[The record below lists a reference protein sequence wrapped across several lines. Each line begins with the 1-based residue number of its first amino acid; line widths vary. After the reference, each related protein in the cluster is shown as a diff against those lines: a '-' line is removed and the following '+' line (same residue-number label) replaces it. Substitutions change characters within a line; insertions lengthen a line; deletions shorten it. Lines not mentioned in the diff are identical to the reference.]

1 MKQAGGHL
9 AVSDQKFADSDPNA
23 SCADWLPPRE
33 LEPHARPQRAPRRG
47 LEHQQ
52 SLLEQVID
60 SRIIPRLLLANRQA
74 PSALP
79 QSDLTAAKIAERVGE
94 FSDLVINRDAA
105 SSVAYFQTLRES
117 GATIE
122 ALFQDL
128 LEQTARRL
136 GVLWDED
143 INDFMD
149 VTRGLNHLQ
158 QIVNEFS
165 TEFRDESRN
174 PISNRRALL
183 MPLPGEHH
191 SFGISLVGEYFR
203 REGWRVWGGP
213 PRSLDDILELV
224 DGQWFDVVGLSA
236 SQLPN
241 PEKVEADIRAIRGAS
256 HNKQVTIM
264 IGGRVFVDQPELM
277 IAVGADA
284 TAIDGNQA
292 VLQVTQLIG
301 PSPKAV

>member
-1 MKQAGGHL
+1 M
-9 AVSDQKFADSDPNA
+9 AVSDQKFADSDLNA
-23 SCADWLPPRE
+23 SCADWVPPRE
-33 LEPHARPQRAPRRG
+33 LEHHAGLARKRRRG
-47 LEHQQ
+47 LDQQ
-52 SLLEQVID
+52 HSLLEQVID
-60 SRIIPRLLLANRQA
+60 NRIIPRLLLANRNA
-74 PSALP
+74 PPALP

-94 FSDLVINRDAA
+94 FSDLVINRDGAA
-105 SSVAYFQTLRES
+105 SVTYFQKMRES

-128 LEQTARRL
+128 LEPTARRL

-165 TEFRDESRN
+165 TEFRDEGRN

-191 SFGISLVGEYFR
+191 SFGISLIGEYFR

-213 PRSLDDILELV
+213 PQSIEDILELV

-236 SQLPN
+236 SQVAH
-241 PEKVEADIRAIRGAS
+241 PEKLEADIRTIRRAS
-256 HNKQVTIM
+256 HNKHVTIM
-264 IGGRVFVDQPELM
+264 VGGRIFVTQPDLM
-277 IAVGADA
+277 AAVGADA

-292 VLQVTQLIG
+292 VLQVTELIG
-301 PSPKAV
+301 PSPKPV

>member
-1 MKQAGGHL
+1 M
-9 AVSDQKFADSDPNA
+9 AVSDQKFADSDLNA
-23 SCADWLPPRE
+23 SCADWVPPRE
-33 LEPHARPQRAPRRG
+33 LEHRAGLAGKRRRG
-47 LEHQQ
+47 LEQQ
-52 SLLEQVID
+52 HALLDQVID
-60 SRIIPRLLLANRQA
+60 SRIIPRLLLANREA
-74 PSALP
+74 HSTLP

-105 SSVAYFQTLRES
+105 SSAAYFQKMRES

-128 LEQTARRL
+128 LAPTARRL
-136 GVLWDED
+136 GELWDED

-158 QIVNEFS
+158 QIVHEFS
-165 TEFRDESRN
+165 AEFRDEGRN

-191 SFGISLVGEYFR
+191 SFGISLIGEYFR

-213 PRSLDDILELV
+213 PQSIDDILELV

-236 SQLPN
+236 TQLPH
-241 PEKVEADIRAIRGAS
+241 PERVEADIRAIRRAS
-256 HNKQVTIM
+256 HNKHVTIM
-264 IGGRVFVDQPELM
+264 IGGLVFVDQPQLVS
-277 IAVGADA
+277 AVGADT

-292 VLQVTQLIG
+292 VLQVTELIG
-301 PSPKAV
+301 PSPKSF